1 MMAHIEVL
9 PTINVLRLCNRF
21 GHGRFSDFPVELV
34 HTIEESFV
42 EQVHGRVTEELA
54 VASRCFKNKCSI
66 LDHADRGR
74 LLKMD
79 ATYATS
85 SCRWMDFPDDPN
97 DEQLVEALEEIHDD
111 DTKKRKHTS
120 GTGPIGRSSS
130 REFFPKA
137 TVERSRDAL
146 AWTSST
152 PSSVSPTMEA
162 FPTHSA

>member
-1 MMAHIEVL
+1 MMAHIEAL

-111 DTKKRKHTS
+111 DCFVGQKLEWHEEEEAHQWN
-120 GTGPIGRSSS
+120 RSDWPQLIEGIFSKS
-130 REFFPKA
+130 NR
-137 TVERSRDAL
+137 R
-146 AWTSST
+146 
-152 PSSVSPTMEA
+152 A
-162 FPTHSA
+162 FQRRFGLDL